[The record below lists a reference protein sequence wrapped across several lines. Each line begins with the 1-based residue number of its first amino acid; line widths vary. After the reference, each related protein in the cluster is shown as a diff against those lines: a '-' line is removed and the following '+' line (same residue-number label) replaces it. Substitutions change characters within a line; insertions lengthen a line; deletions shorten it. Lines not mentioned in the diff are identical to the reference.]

1 MLEKP
6 KRRNLL
12 KEHEC
17 ETCRLHCTF
26 MLTRG
31 ILIFILFSL
40 GAPTPTSH
48 FPLHSLV
55 PFSEHPLRY
64 GVLEPPLQAWQPRST
79 IPGYPHPRSSGISA
93 VALPPV
99 HSGYLSV
106 RGMLEPPQQ
115 RVQPQNTMPCYLNL
129 EGSAVTYPQEIP
141 GFLPPHGMQGARLHG
156 LQPQSTMSDDPYLI
170 GPGEST
176 HTYSTVNLE
185 SLLPRE
191 TLRSPQYG
199 FHPQSASPSY
209 PHLQFSDP
217 VTSAV
222 THTPVIPGN
231 RTRAPLQAPQPLS
244 ASSGDLHLSGPVTSS
259 VTHPAVIPGYSSY
272 PNGNCMRAPL
282 LAPQPQ
288 SASSG
293 DPHHSGLMSS
303 VIHSPVIPEYS
314 SYPYGNRMRAPL
326 LAPEPQSASSGDRHV
341 SGPVTPSVTHPQVIP
356 GYSYPYGNH
365 MRAPLLAPQPQSASP
380 GDLHLSGIP
389 GYSYPYGNR
398 MRAPLLAPQ
407 PPSAS
412 PGDPHLSGP
421 ISSVIHPPVIPG
433 FLSPSGM
440 QRGSPEVQHERN
452 PSTESGTWP
461 SQ

>member
-1 MLEKP
+1 
-6 KRRNLL
+6 
-12 KEHEC
+12 
-17 ETCRLHCTF
+17 
-26 MLTRG
+26 MLTHG

-40 GAPTPTSH
+40 GAPIPTSH
-48 FPLHSLV
+48 FSSHSV
-55 PFSEHPLRY
+55 APFSEHPLRHR
-64 GVLEPPLQAWQPRST
+64 VLESPLQAWQPRST
-79 IPGYPHPRSSGISA
+79 FPGYPYPRSSGISTDG
-93 VALPPV
+93 LTPPV
-99 HSGYLSV
+99 HPGYLPLS
-106 RGMLEPPQQ
+106 GMQDPPQQ
-115 RVQPQNTMPCYLNL
+115 RVQPQNTTPGYLNL

-141 GFLPPHGMQGARLHG
+141 GFLPPHGMQGARLRG
-156 LQPQSTMSDDPYLI
+156 LQPQSTMPDNPYLI
-170 GPGEST
+170 GPGESAHT
-176 HTYSTVNLE
+176 HSTVNLE

-199 FHPQSASPSY
+199 FHPQSSSPSY

-259 VTHPAVIPGYSSY
+259 VTHPAVIPAGYSYPYGNHMRAPLQVPLPQSASPGDPHHSGPMSSVIHPPVIPAYSSY
-272 PNGNCMRAPL
+272 PYGNRMRAPL

-293 DPHHSGLMSS
+293 DL
-303 VIHSPVIPEYS
+303 
-314 SYPYGNRMRAPL
+314 
-326 LAPEPQSASSGDRHV
+326 HV
-341 SGPVTPSVTHPQVIP
+341 SGPVTPSVTHPQVIS

-407 PPSAS
+407 PPRAS
-412 PGDPHLSGP
+412 SGDPHLSGP